1 MSWAPDNHLKE
12 TILGLVAVTIWTL
25 YSFFYF
31 FQFMFRFCCGT
42 FFIEFSYIIIYGLS
56 FKHVCWTLNHQNKL
70 QYQMLYVR
78 QTSRNYPKCTNLC
91 YTSINHSGLILILSV
106 SSYRLSHSRNTFWI
120 KRYCSKTKMDQL
132 LITISM
138 IKGMTTIFYF

>member
-1 MSWAPDNHLKE
+1 MSWTPDSQLKE
-12 TILGLVAVTIWTL
+12 TIFDLVAVTIWTL

-70 QYQMLYVR
+70 QYLLLSYNYVLFQCKSLHWVTPLHYIWHPLLEGLHR
-78 QTSRNYPKCTNLC
+78 VSPSKRRHPFQGFDNSDFD
-91 YTSINHSGLILILSV
+91 YTILL
-106 SSYRLSHSRNTFWI
+106 
-120 KRYCSKTKMDQL
+120 
-132 LITISM
+132 
-138 IKGMTTIFYF
+138 